1 MIPKCFKC
9 HAKISLS
16 WFILSLMSTRY
27 RCIRC
32 GSLYEFTNRHRYLG
46 VFFAVPLVFLVIMLE
61 GFITSALLRVILLIS
76 VAILIMILIP
86 GQHQLSEKDNL
97 EIKKRNSN

>member
-32 GSLYEFTNRHRYLG
+32 GSLHEFTNRHRYLG
-46 VFFAVPLVFLVIMLE
+46 VFFVLPLILLVNLTE
-61 GFITSALLRVILLIS
+61 SFITSNVLRVILLIC
-76 VAILIMILIP
+76 VAVFIMILIP
-86 GQHQLSEKDNL
+86 GQHQLSVKDDL
-97 EIKKRNSN
+97 EIKKRK

>member
-32 GSLYEFTNRHRYLG
+32 GSLHEFTNRHRYLG
-46 VFFAVPLVFLVIMLE
+46 VFFVLPLILLVNLTE
-61 GFITSALLRVILLIS
+61 SFITSNVLRVILLICVS
-76 VAILIMILIP
+76 VFIMILIP
-86 GQHQLSEKDNL
+86 GQHQLSVKDDL
-97 EIKKRNSN
+97 EIKKKK